1 MRDPYSQEA
10 EQGLLGAMLIKPELI
25 DILSADVQVSD
36 FYFDYNR
43 DVYRAILALRSRN
56 ASVDI
61 LTVADQI
68 GTWGT
73 EASPLAYCADL
84 DRNTPSAANAKEY
97 ARIVLERSIDR
108 AMIEVARTIHESAH
122 SDAATEDKIALA
134 QAEVLSI
141 SAESATPEIVS
152 AADVMRSHVAELD
165 RRDGLKG
172 AMDGLS
178 TGIEALDARLLGLKP
193 EQLIVIAGRAK
204 MGKTTLAMNIA
215 ASNAIRDGKKVLV
228 VSLEMSHG
236 QLMDRMLASTG
247 CIPLHSLKDGSA
259 TLTHSSQLLSASS
272 AIIGSSLKL
281 SARRGLTINRIRSM
295 ARREKMLNGLDLLV
309 IDHIG
314 LVDVD
319 DPRANSV
326 ARISEITR
334 QSKLLAAELGIPV
347 IILSQLNR
355 SLESRPD
362 KRPIPS
368 DLRDSGSIEQDADLI
383 LFVYRDE
390 VYHPHSEAKG
400 TAEIIIG
407 VARDIEAGMVRVQY
421 QGKYSTFCDI
431 KGYEGE
437 SKYTATKSYASSSL
451 LD

>member
-1 MRDPYSQEA
+1 
-10 EQGLLGAMLIKPELI
+10 MLIKPELI
-25 DILSADVQVSD
+25 DILSADVQTSD

-43 DVYRAILALRSRN
+43 DVYRAILALRARN
-56 ASVDI
+56 SSVDI

-68 GTWGT
+68 GTWEG
-73 EASPLAYCADL
+73 ESSPLAYCADL

-122 SDAATEDKIALA
+122 GDASTEDKIALA

-178 TGIEALDARLLGLKP
+178 TGIDDLDARLMGLKP
-193 EQLIVIAGRAK
+193 EQVIVIAGRAK

-215 ASNAIRDGKKVLV
+215 TTNAIRDGKKVLV
-228 VSLEMSHG
+228 VSLEMSHA

-247 CIPLHSLKDGSA
+247 CIPLQSLKDGSA
-259 TLTHSSQLLSASS
+259 TLTHSQQLLNASS
-272 AIIGSSLKL
+272 AIIGSGLKL

-295 ARREKMLNGLDLLV
+295 ARREKMLNGLELLI

-390 VYHPHSEAKG
+390 VYHPHSEARG

-437 SKYTATKSYASSSL
+437 AKYTATKSYASSSL